1 MSIRNLIAQI
11 VVPQITL
18 PLHTQCQEFLSLSEF
33 ARNRRHLIHAHPDKG
48 VATGSANARSLEAA
62 PMKKIEQ
69 AVDSIVTLVNII
81 SGHYNQSEI
90 CFLETRD
97 AELLLN
103 ILRKAAAD
111 RLRHQT

>member
-1 MSIRNLIAQI
+1 
-11 VVPQITL
+11 
-18 PLHTQCQEFLSLSEF
+18 
-33 ARNRRHLIHAHPDKG
+33 
-48 VATGSANARSLEAA
+48 
-62 PMKKIEQ
+62 MKKIEQ